1 AISTAP
7 DILKA
12 TYDTSVHF
20 TWGLASFNCLRSSF
34 FPDGVRTQQAANAL
48 SVRFPFQDDC
58 LYDRLSQLLSQ
69 LPARQSVPQK
79 YQLSCCVRELLE
91 QFTIERGYAHV
102 LLNPYIVNGVAR
114 GCTLQSF
121 ADSSPE
127 WNGWMLPVQ
136 QDGSLLHI
144 AFYAGDVASFAE
156 SFMKKTGLMK
166 MGQKQ
171 LPIAAAGQ
179 WQPVEQRNMTL
190 VEGCFFRERF
200 TKEFV
205 DLLSSCGI
213 RLHVLSAPVLRMD
226 QLKLVTELEGGNS
239 QWWASLPQEES
250 KFPGSVW
257 VTAEGFFYTLARK
270 IFPTCSK
277 NFVTPVYT
285 MQVWGCL
292 LAEVL
297 KGDLYESDGDFKFTR
312 KREVGVGWIGDT
324 SVDWGFGLDGYT
336 FVPCSHVCLSV
347 HGSHRNIV

>member
-1 AISTAP
+1 MDKGEQGSHEKNHQHPCGRAISTAP

-20 TWGLASFNCLRSSF
+20 TWGLASFNCLRS
-34 FPDGVRTQQAANAL
+34 
-48 SVRFPFQDDC
+48 FPFQDDC

-79 YQLSCCVRELLE
+79 YQVLLE

-179 WQPVEQRNMTL
+179 WNMTL

-226 QLKLVTELEGGNS
+226 QLKLATELEGGNS

-277 NFVTPVYT
+277 SFVTPVYT
-285 MQVWGCL
+285 MQ
-292 LAEVL
+292 AEVL
-297 KGDLYESDGDFKFTR
+297 KSDLYESDGDFKFTR

>member
-1 AISTAP
+1 
-7 DILKA
+7 
-12 TYDTSVHF
+12 
-20 TWGLASFNCLRSSF
+20 
-34 FPDGVRTQQAANAL
+34 
-48 SVRFPFQDDC
+48 FPFQDDC

-79 YQLSCCVRELLE
+79 YQ
-91 QFTIERGYAHV
+91 
-102 LLNPYIVNGVAR
+102 
-114 GCTLQSF
+114 
-121 ADSSPE
+121 DSSPE

-292 LAEVL
+292 LDTAACSCRLQDVTCYVLLNLLQAEVL

-336 FVPCSHVCLSV
+336 F
-347 HGSHRNIV
+347 